1 MPRLG
6 RQREPV
12 VTPPPHK
19 GPEPVPNSLVA
30 SAARIKLDSA
40 GWNAYRFGDD
50 SWQSEAW
57 RLYDT
62 VGELRFAAN
71 WIGSCCSRVR
81 IYVAEVDKNGRVQ
94 QEVDADKQ
102 PKIAALAD
110 TLFGGPT
117 SKAEALRMLGINLT
131 VVGDAYIVGK
141 GGDDASADQWYV
153 VSCSEIKR
161 MGRGESMYYGFID
174 DRGRL
179 LPGPE
184 NRLNPDSDIIIRVWT
199 PHPRR
204 NLWADSPTRGAM
216 PMLWEIERLTKFVFA
231 QIDSR
236 LVSAGIA
243 WIPKE
248 ASFPTIDGDMTGAEA
263 LTDILV
269 KAAAL
274 SRKGEDTAAG
284 VVPMFVELPT
294 EALGKVQ
301 LTQFTSELS
310 QQARELREEAL
321 SRFAT
326 AMDMPPEILKGTGDT
341 NHWSSWHVEES
352 AVKVH
357 IEPLMSRLCDAL
369 TTAYLKAALK
379 SIGKD
384 PDRYI
389 FWYDTAPLT
398 VRPQKLQDTHN
409 LYKDGIVGKQTVIL
423 AGDYK
428 LSDLPTDEEDL
439 QRFTRE
445 LMLRDPNLMQ
455 IPAIRKIAGYTDELL
470 PPETVVTPPGAPGAG
485 PPPPPAPPTG
495 IQQTTPPPLP
505 QGSTAEG
512 APAEIAP
519 PVVASTS
526 VPKWASVFVVAD
538 AAVLRALELAGKRML
553 DARTRN
559 QFPDTPPYE
568 LHTRIPVRGADRV
581 PRLLHGAWDHLSALS
596 GHLDLSIDTNALQN
610 VLDGYCTELLL
621 SGRPHQ
627 THLLGERLRER
638 SLVQ

>member
-12 VTPPPHK
+12 VTPPPHQAPP
-19 GPEPVPNSLVA
+19 GNSLVA
-30 SAARIKLDSA
+30 AAARVKLDAS
-40 GWNAYRFGDD
+40 GWNAYRFGDN

-57 RLYDT
+57 RLYDV

-94 QEVDADKQ
+94 KESEK
-102 PKIAALAD
+102 PKVAALAD
-110 TLFGGPT
+110 TLFGGP
-117 SKAEALRMLGINLT
+117 SDKAEALRTLGINLT
-131 VVGDAYIVGK
+131 VAGDAFVVGR
-141 GGDDASADQWYV
+141 GGEDSDDWGV
-153 VSCSEIKR
+153 VSCSELKR
-161 MGRGESMYYGFID
+161 MGRGDSTYYGFVD
-174 DRGRL
+174 NNGRL
-179 LPGPE
+179 IPGDKLDPE
-184 NRLNPDSDIIIRVWT
+184 NDIIIRIWT

-216 PMLWEIERLTKFVFA
+216 PMLWEIERLTRFVFA

-236 LVSAGIA
+236 LVSAGIM

-248 ASFPTIDGDMTGAEA
+248 ASFPGVDGELTGAEA

-269 KAAAL
+269 KAASI
-274 SRKGEDTAAG
+274 SRKGEETASG
-284 VVPMFVELPT
+284 VVPLFVELPND
-294 EALGKVQ
+294 ALGKVQ
-301 LTQFTSELS
+301 LSQFTSELS

-357 IEPLMSRLCDAL
+357 IEPLMTRICQGL
-369 TTAYLKAALK
+369 TVGYLKPALK
-379 SIGKD
+379 SIKED
-384 PDRYI
+384 PDRFI

-398 VRPQKLQDTHN
+398 VRPQRLTDTHN
-409 LYKDGIVGKQTVIL
+409 LYKDGIVSAEAVRIS
-423 AGDYK
+423 GDYAI
-428 LSDLPTDEEDL
+428 SDAPSEDEDL
-439 QRFTRE
+439 MRFTRE

-455 IPAIRKIAGYTDELL
+455 IPAVRKLAGYTDELL

-495 IQQTTPPPLP
+495 IQQTVPPPLP
-505 QGSTAEG
+505 QGSVAEG
-512 APAEIAP
+512 APTEVGAP
-519 PVVASTS
+519 VTASAS
-526 VPKWASVFVVAD
+526 VPEWASVFVVAN

-553 DARTRN
+553 DSRTRN

-568 LHTRIPVRGADRV
+568 LHTKIAARGVDQV
-581 PRLLHGAWDHLSALS
+581 PRLLHGAWDHLSVLS
-596 GHLDLSIDTNALQN
+596 GHLSLSVDTRALQN
-610 VLDGYCTELLL
+610 TLEGYCTELIL
-621 SGRPHQ
+621 SGKPHQ

-638 SLVQ
+638 ELVS

>member
-1 MPRLG
+1 MPLLG

-12 VTPPPHK
+12 VTPPPHQAPP
-19 GPEPVPNSLVA
+19 GQSLVA
-30 SAARIKLDSA
+30 AAARVRLDNS
-40 GWNAYRFGDD
+40 GWSAYRFGDN

-57 RLYDT
+57 RLYDS
-62 VGELRFAAN
+62 VGELRFAAS

-94 QEVDADKQ
+94 QETEK

-110 TLFGGPT
+110 TLFGGPPD
-117 SKAEALRMLGINLT
+117 KAEALRMLGINLT
-131 VVGDAYIVGK
+131 IAGDAFVVGRGGPDAE
-141 GGDDASADQWYV
+141 ADEWYV
-153 VSCSEIKR
+153 VSCSELKR
-161 MGRGESMYYGFID
+161 MGRGDSTYYGFVDNNGKAIPND
-174 DRGRL
+174 KLD
-179 LPGPE
+179 PT
-184 NRLNPDSDIIIRVWT
+184 NDVIIRIWT

-204 NLWADSPTRGAM
+204 NIWADSPTRGAM
-216 PMLWEIERLTKFVFA
+216 PMLWEIERLTRFVFA

-236 LVSAGIA
+236 LTSAGIA

-248 ASFPTIDGDMTGAEA
+248 ASFPGVDGDLTGAEA
-263 LTDILV
+263 LTDVLV
-269 KAAAL
+269 KAAAI
-274 SRKGEDTAAG
+274 SRRGEETAAG

-294 EALGKVQ
+294 DALGKVQ

-321 SRFAT
+321 ARFAT

-357 IEPLMSRLCDAL
+357 IEPLMTRICQGL
-369 TTAYLKAALK
+369 TVGYLKPALK
-379 SIGKD
+379 SIGQD
-384 PDRYI
+384 PDRFI

-398 VRPQKLQDTHN
+398 VRPQRLQDTQN
-409 LYKDGIVGKQTVIL
+409 LYKDGLVSRDTVL
-423 AGDYK
+423 VSGDYK
-428 LSDLPTDEEDL
+428 LTDAPTEEEDL

-445 LMLRDPNLMQ
+445 LMLRDPNLFQ
-455 IPAIRKIAGYTDELL
+455 IPAVRKLAGYSDELL
-470 PPETVVTPPGAPGAG
+470 PPETVVTAPGAPGAG

-495 IQQTTPPPLP
+495 IQPTTPPPLP

-512 APAEIAP
+512 APTQVQPAT
-519 PVVASTS
+519 VASAT
-526 VPKWASVFVVAD
+526 VPELVSTFVVAN

-553 DARTRN
+553 DARSRN

-568 LHTRIPVRGADRV
+568 LHTRIPARGAAQV
-581 PRLLHGAWDHLSALS
+581 PRLLHGAWDNLSMLS
-596 GHLDLSIDTNALQN
+596 DPFNLSVDIGAFRN
-610 VLDGYCTELLL
+610 VLDGYCTELIL

-627 THLLGERLRER
+627 IQLLKERLEDRGLL
-638 SLVQ
+638 S